1 MFRRSGSWKWALS
14 FVIALVCLSHAN
26 SAFAQGATGTITGT
40 VVDSTG
46 ATLPG
51 ATVNVTEAATG
62 TIRTSVTDEA
72 GLFRF
77 AALNPGRYN
86 VAVELANFRTLNV
99 ADVTLLSTETRDLGK
114 LALQVG
120 GLTETVT
127 ITSEVTPVQVA
138 DSSRRSTLTTD
149 DIATIPTKG
158 RDIFGMLGTLPGVQ
172 DTNLN
177 RDFTQWRSAISI
189 TINGMPSQTKDVRVD
204 GINIVD
210 EGGCGTAYVNLNMD
224 AVGEV
229 QVIANGYTAENGRN
243 NGGVISMVTKAGTNQ
258 LRASASYNGRRDKF
272 NENDYFREATNQ
284 PKPLYRVNISSYNV
298 GGPVVIP
305 GMVDSRRT
313 TGKKFYFFVSQEFVD
328 DARPTTTTRA
338 NMPTGLEYNGDF
350 SATRFGTTA
359 EGTLQVITD
368 PITGQPFPNNRI
380 PAAGTPG
387 CGVQF
392 SCIDPLGQRMLRI
405 LPEANGILNPAANQQ
420 WTSNSAYD
428 LTPVHGRTNNVIRV
442 DSVFTDKTRMALRFV
457 KDRDDDW
464 SWNRLTPGTGF
475 VNQNTP
481 GLLISSTISQV
492 LKPTVVNEIGFGY
505 THNRWGFK
513 AADDFDYRSLYR
525 SALNVDPPRFE
536 PFADYSDPPKI
547 SGIGEQ
553 VDEWPYAPR
562 FTTGGGNRSGLAGF
576 RTLDEP
582 IPRLNLSGRFYF
594 NDDLSM
600 TRGRHNFKMGVS
612 LEYNRK
618 TEPGSADYMGNFNFG
633 HDANNPLSTGNGY
646 ANMLLGV
653 FTTYTELTSR
663 VDRDVRHWQN
673 DFYFQDNWR
682 VSPRL
687 TVDLGLRVQHSGSDF
702 ETNNMNSGF
711 FDDLWQRN
719 NAARVYKLAC
729 TTGVPGNQACA
740 AANQRA
746 IDPANPGVFFP
757 TAYAGNIVPGSGQ
770 QLNGIITGGMEGR
783 KDGTYFTFPYFVYA
797 PRAGM
802 AWNMTGDGKTALR
815 ASWGIFYNFPR
826 STGDGGYP
834 FSGGCPI
841 SCTRQIRWAR
851 FNDITA
857 ATPQNLIENPVNVTV
872 AGYEQPLSK
881 SHNVNVAFQRDI
893 GFNTVAE
900 IAWVGNYTW
909 NHGRFVDDNRLP
921 LYVYADPNNL
931 VNNAPIAAN
940 SLRGQYGKY
949 PGMGSANLYVPHLY
963 AKTLQYNAMQLQLAR
978 RLTNGLQMGFSYTLA
993 KGEGYRDYDPYTD
1006 QIGGEAAIRAR
1017 YWGPT
1022 NDDRRHNISATWSYD
1037 VPTWTETPVLKQLLM
1052 DWQISG
1058 IFRMLSGQ
1066 ALTPS
1071 CTSNTPGINNS
1082 DPSLSGLGTG
1092 GNLTNVRCEL
1102 TGEPIFSGY
1111 TVDTSLPEA
1120 DRLHFNPAAFRMP
1133 QPNGGVGNFGNT
1145 PVGILR
1151 HPTWHEWDLT
1161 LSRRFPINLL
1171 GRKDSGVRLR
1181 YEVYNVFNEVQ
1192 FTNLN
1197 ASFTYTTPAGAPL
1210 NSSNTNANT
1219 GKYTATGTTLA
1230 AGTIT
1235 PRVMALTVRFDW

>member
-1 MFRRSGSWKWALS
+1 MLRGSGSRVRALS
-14 FVIALVCLSHAN
+14 CVVLIGLACATTV
-26 SAFAQGATGTITGT
+26 FAQGATGTITGT
-40 VVDSTG
+40 VVDGSG
-46 ATLPG
+46 AVLPG

-62 TIRTSVTDEA
+62 TVRTGVTDGA

-77 AALNPGRYN
+77 AALNPGRYS

-99 ADVTLLSTETRDLGK
+99 ADINLLSTEVRDLGK
-114 LALQVG
+114 LSLQVG

-127 ITSEVTPVQVA
+127 ITSEITPVQVA
-138 DSSRRSTLTTD
+138 DSSRRSTLTQE
-149 DIATIPTKG
+149 DIAAIPTKG

-189 TINGMPSQTKDVRVD
+189 TINGMPSQNKDVRVD

-229 QVIANGYTAENGRN
+229 NVISNGYTAENGRN
-243 NGGVISMVTKAGTNQ
+243 NGGVISMVTKSGTNQ
-258 LRASASYNGRRDKF
+258 LRASAYYNGRRDKF
-272 NENDYFREATNQ
+272 NENDYFRKATNQ
-284 PKPLYRVNISSYNV
+284 PKPLYEVNISGYSV

-305 GMVDSRRT
+305 GLIDSRRADS
-313 TGKKFYFFVSQEFVD
+313 KKIYFFGSQEFTD
-328 DARPTTTTRA
+328 DKRPTSTTRA

-350 SATRFGTTA
+350 SQTRITNGTI
-359 EGTLQVITD
+359 QPIID
-368 PITGQPFPNNRI
+368 PLTGAQFPGNRI

-405 LPEANGILNPAANQQ
+405 LPEANGILNPQVGQ
-420 WTSNSAYD
+420 EWTSNSAWD
-428 LTPVHGRTNNVIRV
+428 LTPVHGRTNNVLRM
-442 DSVFTDKTRMALRFV
+442 DAVFTEKTRMAFRFV

-464 SWNRLTPGTGF
+464 SWNRITPGTGF

-481 GLLISSTISQV
+481 GLLLASTVTQV
-492 LKPTVVNEIGFGY
+492 LRPTVVNEIGFGY
-505 THNRWGFK
+505 THNRWGFT

-525 SALNVDPPRFE
+525 STLNVDPPRFE
-536 PFADYSDPPKI
+536 PFEDYSDPPKL

-562 FTTGGGNRSGLAGF
+562 FSTGGGNRSGLAGF
-576 RTLDEP
+576 RQNDEP
-582 IPRLNLSGRFYF
+582 IPRLNLSSRFYF

-600 TRGRHNFKMGVS
+600 TRGSHNFKMGVS

-646 ANMLLGV
+646 SNMLLGV

-682 VSPRL
+682 MTPRL
-687 TVDLGLRVQHSGSDF
+687 TLDLGIRVQHSGSDF
-702 ETNNMNSGF
+702 EVNEMNSGF
-711 FDDLWQRN
+711 FTDQWQRN
-719 NAARVYKLAC
+719 QAARVYRLVC
-729 TTGVPGNQACA
+729 TSGVPGNQACP
-740 AANQRA
+740 AANQRT
-746 IDPANPGVFFP
+746 IDPANPNVFFP
-757 TAYAGNIVPGSGQ
+757 TAFNGNIVPGSGS
-770 QLNGIITGGMEGR
+770 QLNGIRTGGIEGR
-783 KDGTYFTFPYFVYA
+783 KDGTYFTFPYFTYA

-802 AWNMTGDGKTALR
+802 AWNVTGDGKTALR

-834 FSGGCPI
+834 FSGGCPV

-851 FNDITA
+851 FNEITA
-857 ATPQNLIENPVNVTV
+857 ATSQNLIENPVNVTA
-872 AGYEQPLSK
+872 AGYHQPLAK

-900 IAWVGNYTW
+900 IAFVGNYTW

-921 LYVYADPNNL
+921 VYVFADPNNL
-931 VNNAPIAAN
+931 VNNAPVATN
-940 SLRGQYGKY
+940 SLRYQYGTY
-949 PGMGSANLYVPHLY
+949 PGMGSVNGYVPGLY
-963 AKTLQYNAMQLQLAR
+963 NKTLQYNAVQMQVQR
-978 RLTNGLQMGFSYTLA
+978 RLTNGLQMGFAYTLA
-993 KGEGYRDYDPYTD
+993 KGEGYRTGANDYDPYTD
-1006 QIGGEAAIRAR
+1006 EIGGEAAIRAR

-1022 NDDRRHNISATWSYD
+1022 SDDRRHNISATWSYD
-1037 VPTWTETPVLKQLLM
+1037 IPTFTEVPVIKQLIM
-1052 DWQISG
+1052 DWQFSG
-1058 IFRMLSGQ
+1058 IFRLLSGQ
-1066 ALTPS
+1066 AITPT
-1071 CTSNTPGINNS
+1071 CQSNNAGIANS
-1082 DPSLSGLGTG
+1082 NPSLTEGFY
-1092 GNLTNVRCEL
+1092 TNDATRRCEL
-1102 TGEPIFSGY
+1102 TGEPLFVEY
-1111 TVDTSLPEA
+1111 TGDPNIPEA
-1120 DRLHFNPAAFRMP
+1120 DRPHFNLAAFRMP
-1133 QPNGGVGNFGNT
+1133 QPNGSVGNFGNS

-1161 LSRRFPINLL
+1161 VSRRFPINLM
-1171 GRKDSGVRLR
+1171 GRKNSGVRLR

-1192 FTNLN
+1192 FTNMN
-1197 ASFTYTTPAGAPL
+1197 ASYTFTGPN
-1210 NSSNTNANT
+1210 NSVNNNANT

-1235 PRVMALTVRFDW
+1235 PRVMALTVRLDW

>member
-1 MFRRSGSWKWALS
+1 LLISLAC
-14 FVIALVCLSHAN
+14 ATT
-26 SAFAQGATGTITGT
+26 AFAQGATGTITGT

-51 ATVNVTEAATG
+51 ATVNVTEEATG
-62 TIRTSVTDEA
+62 TVRTVVTDQA

-77 AALNPGRYN
+77 AALNPGRYA

-99 ADVTLLSTETRDLGK
+99 ADISLLSTEVRDLGK
-114 LALQVG
+114 LSLQVG

-138 DSSRRSTLTTD
+138 DSSRRATLTQD
-149 DIATIPTKG
+149 DIAAIPTKG

-189 TINGMPSQTKDVRVD
+189 TINGMPSQNKDVRVD

-258 LRASASYNGRRDKF
+258 LRASAWYNGRRDKF
-272 NENDYFREATNQ
+272 NENDYFRKATNQ
-284 PKPLYRVNISSYNV
+284 AKPLYRVNISGYSV

-305 GMVDSRRT
+305 GLIDSRRADS
-313 TGKKFYFFVSQEFVD
+313 KKIYFFGSQEFTD
-328 DARPTTTTRA
+328 DARPTSTTRA
-338 NMPTGLEYNGDF
+338 NMPTGPEYNGDF
-350 SATRFGTTA
+350 SQTRITAGTI
-359 EGTLQVITD
+359 QPIID
-368 PITGQPFPNNRI
+368 PITGQQFSGNRI

-392 SCIDPLGQRMLRI
+392 SCIDPLGQRMLRL
-405 LPEANGILNPAANQQ
+405 LPEANGIRNPQVGQ
-420 WTSNSAYD
+420 EWTSNSAWD
-428 LTPVHGRTNNVIRV
+428 LTPVHGRTNNVLRM
-442 DSVFTDKTRMALRFV
+442 DTVFTDKTRMAFRFV

-464 SWNRLTPGTGF
+464 SWNRITPGTGF

-481 GLLISSTISQV
+481 GILLSSTVTQV

-505 THNRWGFK
+505 THNRWGFT
-513 AADDFDYRSLYR
+513 AADDFDYTSLYR
-525 SALNVDPPRFE
+525 STLNVDPPRFE
-536 PFADYSDPPKI
+536 PFADFSDPPKL

-562 FTTGGGNRSGLAGF
+562 FATSGGNRTGLASF
-576 RTLDEP
+576 RMSDEP
-582 IPRLNLSGRFYF
+582 IPRLNLSSRFFF

-682 VSPRL
+682 MTPRL
-687 TVDLGLRVQHSGSDF
+687 TVDLGIRVQHSGSDF
-702 ETNNMNSGF
+702 EVNEMNSGF
-711 FDDLWQRN
+711 FTDQWKASD
-719 NAARVYKLAC
+719 AARVYRLVC

-740 AANQRA
+740 NANQRT
-746 IDPANPGVFFP
+746 IDPANPNVFFP
-757 TAYAGNIVPGSGQ
+757 TAFNGNIVQGSGKQ
-770 QLNGIITGGMEGR
+770 INGIITGGIPGR
-783 KDGTYFTFPYFVYA
+783 KDGTYFTFPYFTYA

-802 AWNMTGDGKTALR
+802 AWNVTGDGKTALR

-834 FSGGCPI
+834 FSGGCPV

-851 FNDITA
+851 FNEITA
-857 ATPQNLIENPVNVTV
+857 AGPQNLIENPVNVT
-872 AGYEQPLSK
+872 AGGYEQPLAK
-881 SHNVNVAFQRDI
+881 SHNLNVAFQRDI

-921 LYVYADPNNL
+921 LYVFANPNNL
-931 VNNAPIAAN
+931 VNNAPVSTN
-940 SLRGQYGKY
+940 SLRTVY
-949 PGMGSANLYVPHLY
+949 PGMGSVNVYVPHLY
-963 AKTLQYNAMQLQLAR
+963 DKTLQYNALQMQVQR
-978 RLTNGLQMGFSYTLA
+978 RLTNGLQTGFAYTLA

-1022 NDDRRHNISATWSYD
+1022 GDDRRHNISATWSYD
-1037 VPTWTETPVLKQLLM
+1037 VPSFTDTPVIKQLLS
-1052 DWQISG
+1052 DWQVSG

-1066 ALTPS
+1066 AITPS
-1071 CTSNTPGINNS
+1071 CTSNNAGVNNS
-1082 DPSLSGLGTG
+1082 DPSLSGVGTG
-1092 GNLTNVRCEL
+1092 TNLTNVRCEM
-1102 TGEPIFSGY
+1102 TGEPLFVEY
-1111 TVDTSLPEA
+1111 TGDPSIPEA
-1120 DRLHFNPAAFRMP
+1120 DRPHFNLAAFRMP
-1133 QPNGGVGNFGNT
+1133 QPNGSVGNFGDT

-1151 HPTWHEWDLT
+1151 HPTWHEWDIT
-1161 LSRRFPINLL
+1161 LSRRFPITLM
-1171 GRKDSGVRLR
+1171 GRKNSGVRLR
-1181 YEVYNVFNEVQ
+1181 WEIYNVFNEVQ
-1192 FTNLN
+1192 FTNMN
-1197 ASFTYTTPAGAPL
+1197 ASFTFTGPN
-1210 NSSNTNANT
+1210 NSVNNNANT

-1235 PRVMALTVRFDW
+1235 PRVMALTLKFDW